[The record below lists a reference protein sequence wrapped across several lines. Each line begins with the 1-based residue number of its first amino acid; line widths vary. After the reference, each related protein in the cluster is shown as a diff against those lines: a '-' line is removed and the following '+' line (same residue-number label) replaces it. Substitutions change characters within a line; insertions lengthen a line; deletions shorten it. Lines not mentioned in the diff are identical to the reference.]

1 MRAIVSP
8 RVIAAAVRI
17 ILDLKPQ
24 IEIATIIAIK
34 NVKATKNGRAY
45 LLKRSV
51 QQPMTM
57 DTASRATETTII
69 VAMLINVCLNH

>member
-1 MRAIVSP
+1 MVSP

-24 IEIATIIAIK
+24 IEIATSIAIK
-34 NVKATKNGRAY
+34 NVNPTKNGRAY

-57 DTASRATETTII
+57 DKARRATNTTIT
-69 VAMLINVCLNH
+69 VAILMKVNLNH